1 MPRILGSLLV
11 LASLSV
17 GCTDPPP
24 PCDTLA
30 EHLCAVSDEAFC
42 ATLTTKAKDQL
53 NDSAKQDECRA
64 VLEDTEKLRE
74 VLDGV
79 KAATRFELKAEEPR
93 PAKKAKKA
101 KKGEKA
107 KQAKQAQKAEK
118 AKAKVPTTTP
128 NAKSEKPTA
137 KTSAR
142 PAPEAKRAGPKNTAP
157 PVVK

>member
-17 GCTDPPP
+17 GCTDSAP

-30 EHLCAVSDEAFC
+30 ERLCAVSNEAFC
-42 ATLTTKAKDQL
+42 EILTTKAKGQL

-64 VLEDTEKLRE
+64 VLEDTGKLRE

-79 KAATRFELKAEEPR
+79 KAATRFELKAEEPQ

-101 KKGEKA
+101 EKAEKA
-107 KQAKQAQKAEK
+107 KQAKK
-118 AKAKVPTTTP
+118 AKTEVSKTRSD
-128 NAKSEKPTA
+128 AKSEKPTV
-137 KTSAR
+137 KTSA
-142 PAPEAKRAGPKNTAP
+142 PPEPKGKRAGLKNTAP